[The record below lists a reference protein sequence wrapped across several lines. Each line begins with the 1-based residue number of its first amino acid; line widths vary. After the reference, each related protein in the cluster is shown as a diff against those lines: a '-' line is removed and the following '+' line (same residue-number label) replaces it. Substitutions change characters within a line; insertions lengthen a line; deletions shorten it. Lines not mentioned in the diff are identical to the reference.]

1 MGYIGNGPYQGVL
14 TGGNIQDGT
23 VETTDLADGAVTTV
37 KIADASV
44 TATKLAAG
52 AAVPSQSGQSG
63 KYLTTDGSTA
73 SWGTVDL
80 SSKVSKTG
88 DTMTG
93 NLLLPGL
100 GVDTDS
106 DSHVIR
112 MSANASQSS
121 AGVAILQWGKDMST
135 WGGDIHYLTDSRGVS
150 GQHRFW
156 KWDGTNFVQTMGIDS
171 SGRVTMPYQPAVTA
185 YPSSPAAAAGG
196 DSTHLVFGSTKF
208 NNGNHYNTS
217 TGIFTCPVAGYYFVS
232 ANIRWETQDFAQTS
246 YIRTYISKN
255 DGDFNTTKIHV
266 ISGMNEAWTNYMDQ
280 TVSGVVYC
288 AAGDNLRLNGGEN
301 GATDAKYH
309 SESSFSVYLLG

>member
-23 VETTDLADGAVTTV
+23 VETTDLADGAITTV
-37 KIADASV
+37 KINDGAV
-44 TATKLAAG
+44 TAGKLAAG
-52 AAVPSQSGQSG
+52 AAVPTQTGQSG

-80 SSKVSKTG
+80 STKVSKTG

-156 KWDGTNFVQTMGIDS
+156 KWDGTNFVQTMSIDS
-171 SGRVTMPYQPAVTA
+171 SGNVTKPYSVAFYALNSGAGSENGDGYTTTPGKFPNAVLNR
-185 YPSSPAAAAGG
+185 G
-196 DSTHLVFGSTKF
+196 
-208 NNGNHYNTS
+208 NGFSTS
-217 TGIFTCPVAGYYFVS
+217 TNRFTAPVTGLYMFASCPGYKQTGVDFAVRLMKNGTDITDLVRLIGGNNSHSGVSGSCMIYLAANDYVELNMQASGSNVYHRNNSSVPNWFAGYLV
-232 ANIRWETQDFAQTS
+232 
-246 YIRTYISKN
+246 
-255 DGDFNTTKIHV
+255 G
-266 ISGMNEAWTNYMDQ
+266 
-280 TVSGVVYC
+280 
-288 AAGDNLRLNGGEN
+288 
-301 GATDAKYH
+301 
-309 SESSFSVYLLG
+309 